1 MAPDRVDAP
10 PEAGKLL
17 DQSMPN
23 IYLRVTGQAKYVPG
37 GARPVNTALVD
48 CGVTENMRKKTPQ
61 EKKQLSYKKD
71 RRNCYG
77 ESPHGARK
85 SIPKR
90 KRLRNRANR
99 KYQEQQLAITSLKL
113 DDDLAEQTESRLYQK
128 APKVWSKVADA
139 PLKKMIEH
147 KQQRRLRLEK
157 QGGRRAA
164 KKKPDDKS

>member
-1 MAPDRVDAP
+1 LSLNTKGR
-10 PEAGKLL
+10 
-17 DQSMPN
+17 
-23 IYLRVTGQAKYVPG
+23 R
-37 GARPVNTALVD
+37 ARAVNTALGD
-48 CGVTENMRKKTPQ
+48 RGVTENMRKKTPQ
-61 EKKQLSYKKD
+61 EKKQLSYEKD

-99 KYQEQQLAITSLKL
+99 NYQEQQLAITSLKL
-113 DDDLAEQTESRLYQK
+113 DDDLAEQIESRLYQK

>member
-1 MAPDRVDAP
+1 LCGGSASLRATRILHTFGDR
-10 PEAGKLL
+10 
-17 DQSMPN
+17 S
-23 IYLRVTGQAKYVPG
+23 
-37 GARPVNTALVD
+37 
-48 CGVTENMRKKTPQ
+48 VTEKMRKKTPQ
-61 EKKQLSYKKD
+61 EKKRLSYEKD

-99 KYQEQQLAITSLKL
+99 KYQEQQLAISSLKL
-113 DDDLAEQTESRLYQK
+113 NDGLAEQIESRLYQK

-147 KQQRRLRLEK
+147 KQQRRRRLEK

-164 KKKPDDKS
+164 ERK

>member
-1 MAPDRVDAP
+1 VESLNFPKYESSQIR
-10 PEAGKLL
+10 
-17 DQSMPN
+17 
-23 IYLRVTGQAKYVPG
+23 LRRR
-37 GARPVNTALVD
+37 ARPVNTALGERD
-48 CGVTENMRKKTPQ
+48 VTENMRKKTPQ
-61 EKKQLSYKKD
+61 EKKQLSYEKD

-113 DDDLAEQTESRLYQK
+113 DDDLAEQIDSRLYQK

-139 PLKKMIEH
+139 PLKKVIGH
-147 KQQRRLRLEK
+147 KLQRRLGLEK

-164 KKKPDDKS
+164 KKKSEDKS